1 MSKNTIG
8 KDAANAPRIS
18 QRLEEISLNSIR
30 EVLPDRI
37 IDDACREV
45 GYLYRE
51 RVLTPIVTVFHMLLA
66 ALWPE
71 DSFAASWQT
80 FWASVVARFP
90 DQAGGSPDSGSV
102 SKAPKRLPLS
112 LWRSLFDWIST
123 RAGELSE
130 GFARWRG
137 HRVVLLDGSCVSM
150 PDTRDLHAEFGTS
163 TGRHGKGRYPLARLV
178 TLCLARTMTV
188 VAYALGGY
196 RDAETALA
204 KPLLKLL
211 QKGDLL
217 VADRHFAGARLYS
230 DYLSAG
236 LEFLTRAHQ
245 RLKISR
251 LRRIISYTANDFVT
265 ELSVSQ
271 SQRRAD
277 PSLPKWVR
285 VRVIQAVLRVRGKRQ
300 VVWFVT
306 SLLDA
311 ERYPADEIVG
321 LYGERWRVETLF
333 RQVKIELSA
342 DVLRSL
348 SALGVR
354 KEVASRLIALN
365 IVRIIMLES
374 AIEHGVDPVRISF
387 VHAVRAILAFAPA
400 MATQPVWKL
409 PQIYKAMLTEIASH
423 LVPDRPGRLE
433 PRAVRRETKNY
444 PRLKVTRAQWRRRY
458 AA

>member
-1 MSKNTIG
+1 
-8 KDAANAPRIS
+8 
-18 QRLEEISLNSIR
+18 
-30 EVLPDRI
+30 
-37 IDDACREV
+37 
-45 GYLYRE
+45 
-51 RVLTPIVTVFHMLLA
+51 
-66 ALWPE
+66 
-71 DSFAASWQT
+71 
-80 FWASVVARFP
+80 
-90 DQAGGSPDSGSV
+90 
-102 SKAPKRLPLS
+102 
-112 LWRSLFDWIST
+112 
-123 RAGELSE
+123 
-130 GFARWRG
+130 
-137 HRVVLLDGSCVSM
+137 
-150 PDTRDLHAEFGTS
+150 
-163 TGRHGKGRYPLARLV
+163 
-178 TLCLARTMTV
+178 MTV

-433 PRAVRRETKNY
+433 PRAVRRETKHY
-444 PRLKVTRAQWRRRY
+444 PRLKITRAQWRRRY